1 MFKLKENIMKS
12 FLLVISFLFYYSSFC
27 QTKVVKNDVVIVYFN
42 NDSNTTSKYTTRA
55 SKTDSNKDNI
65 IYTFWFNK
73 VDKIELNFREFNNF
87 DEMEKNNPEL
97 YFYVNKTFLRKNKD
111 IILTYEKMLKLG
123 YEKSFNW
130 LNNANHILLIDK
142 DESID
147 KKIIIKKVYHFF
159 LNSE

>member
-1 MFKLKENIMKS
+1 MKS
-12 FLLVISFLFYYSSFC
+12 FLLVISFLFYFSSFC
-27 QTKVVKNDVVIVYFN
+27 QTKVVNKNVVIVYFN
-42 NDSNTTSKYTTRA
+42 NDSSSTSKYTTRI

-65 IYTFWFNK
+65 IYTFWFNN
-73 VDKIELNFREFNNF
+73 VDKIELNFREFNDF

-123 YEKSFNW
+123 YEKTFNL
-130 LNNANHILLIDK
+130 LNNVNHILLIDK
-142 DESID
+142 DEIIN
-147 KKIIIKKVYHFF
+147 KKVVIKKVYHFY